1 MLARVTLSRERT
13 LGGFQPCRL
22 PPPRFPLNS
31 LPLTRSPLRCHP
43 ERSEGSAF
51 LSGVSF
57 SLHHHH
63 SLPLSPTSVNSVPS
77 ALKSP
82 RHPDTRRSVSTDR
95 DQLRV
100 FDSSSFN
107 SKLSTFNSC
116 PTPFPAARRSCL
128 QLLENKTTLSPAFAN
143 VDAASSLTPLFATL
157 TKNTRG
163 WGSHPSS
170 QEPILFCL
178 GPRLFWNWHLRRN
191 PRAEVLSLGRSWWDS
206 QSWLSSSGFHRSR
219 ITDHDGHA

>member
-1 MLARVTLSRERT
+1 MLAPSLE
-13 LGGFQPCRL
+13 GFGRRRPA
-22 PPPRFPLNS
+22 PRF
-31 LPLTRSPLRCHP
+31 PLTRSPLRCHP

-51 LSGVSF
+51 PSCFSF
-57 SLHHHH
+57 SFRHRH
-63 SLPLSPTSVNSVPS
+63 SLPLPPTSVNSVLS

-82 RHPDTRRSVSTDR
+82 RHLDTHRSRRSIVNPESRR
-95 DQLRV
+95 DLS
-100 FDSSSFN
+100 DSSSFN
-107 SKLSTFNSC
+107 FKLSTFDSR

-128 QLLENKTTLSPAFAN
+128 QLLENRTTLGPAFAN

-170 QEPILFCL
+170 QEPILLYL

-191 PRAEVLSLGRSWWDS
+191 PGAEVLSLRSILVG
-206 QSWLSSSGFHRSR
+206 QPILAVSSRFHRSR
-219 ITDHDGHA
+219 ITDNAPRVANHKSPSP